1 MGVPRSIMF
10 RGKLY
15 HLVQASNVH
24 QFGNLR
30 IKSPV
35 NYERMFED
43 KMEEA
48 VDIITDISATS
59 IFSNKSKLS
68 QTVLSFTMLKAYL

>member
-1 MGVPRSIMF
+1 
-10 RGKLY
+10 
-15 HLVQASNVH
+15 VQASNVH